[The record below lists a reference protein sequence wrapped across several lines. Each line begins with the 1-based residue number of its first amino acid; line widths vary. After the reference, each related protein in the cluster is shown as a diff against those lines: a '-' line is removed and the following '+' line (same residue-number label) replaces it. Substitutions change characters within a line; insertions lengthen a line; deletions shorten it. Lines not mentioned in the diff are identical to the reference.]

1 MLIEYRPWHPDE
13 TRKHVLSQ
21 VENATVTAVTGEEV
35 ELPIG
40 DHEVSL
46 CCHSDSPGAVE
57 IVKAARG
64 TLQMYGKACEPYTD
78 LIPPHLQ
85 KSLINSTASILVS
98 LEKWDVHFGLAFRG
112 IAESSM

>member
-13 TRKHVLSQ
+13 TRKHVQSQ

-64 TLQMYGKACEPYTD
+64 TLQLYGNTCETYTD
-78 LIPPHLQ
+78 VVPPHLQ
-85 KSLINSTASILVS
+85 KSLINLTVSILGR
-98 LEKWDVHFGLAFRG
+98 LEKRIVRSKS
-112 IAESSM
+112 II